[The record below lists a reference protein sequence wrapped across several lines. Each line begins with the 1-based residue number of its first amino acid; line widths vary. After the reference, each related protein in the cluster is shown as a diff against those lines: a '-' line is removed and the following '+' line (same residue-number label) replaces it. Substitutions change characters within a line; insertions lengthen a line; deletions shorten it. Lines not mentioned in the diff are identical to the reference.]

1 MQNRQGKTKGALVRL
16 LTEVRTGISFQD
28 TRREVAYKG
37 DMGVVLSTCESSALS
52 GVGLVVALVK
62 SGHHVRIPA
71 YLVEALDTLDNKT
84 SEGA

>member
-28 TRREVAYKG
+28 TRREVAHKG
-37 DMGVVLSTCESSALS
+37 DMAVVLSYCESSSLS
-52 GVGLVVALVK
+52 NPLVDVALVK

-84 SEGA
+84 SEGV